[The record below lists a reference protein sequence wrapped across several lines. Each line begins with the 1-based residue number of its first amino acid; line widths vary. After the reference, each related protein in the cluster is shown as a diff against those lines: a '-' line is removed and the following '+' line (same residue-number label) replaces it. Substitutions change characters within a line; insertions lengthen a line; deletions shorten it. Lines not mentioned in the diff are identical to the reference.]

1 MKTPPKDIE
10 SMENRIRQ
18 MKNLQQ
24 KTNSSDGVVSKHDAI
39 ATAFRIGT
47 EFVAAVFV
55 GICIGYMLDKIFGTK
70 IIFILVFS
78 LFGCM
83 AGILNVYRTAKEIDK
98 SIQKGK
104 N

>member
-1 MKTPPKDIE
+1 MKTQPKDIE
-10 SMENRIRQ
+10 SMEKRIRQ
-18 MKNLQQ
+18 MKSHQQ
-24 KTNSSDGVVSKHDAI
+24 KANSSEGAAKKHDTI
-39 ATAFRIGT
+39 ANAFRIGT

-55 GICIGYMLDKIFGTK
+55 GMCIGYMLDKIFGTK
-70 IIFILVFS
+70 VIFILVFS

-98 SIQKGK
+98 SIQKEK